1 MFDVRISVETGNL
14 MKGMERFA
22 RETGRALKEVYQ
34 EQMVLASNSLVRNF
48 PPKSMAIGRKAI
60 LEADLP
66 NIFTEAPSDFLLNSW
81 VTIGETPERIFRTK
95 TGAVIGIDKASY
107 NPSNDQYAM
116 ADHHQA
122 NRNKSNG
129 RVTRAGAYTRDIGR
143 WKFINRQVMPPGAIK
158 RYANSVVFPKL
169 GTMKAGW
176 VLPAKSGL
184 KTKMPAWVAKTRGR
198 VPNASDYTDQ
208 MNLFAI
214 GFLRLENLVPYAAR
228 QAGLVRIELQK
239 RQRDLL
245 RKSGRQLELEVAK
258 FNGRAR

>member
-14 MKGMERFA
+14 VRGMERFA
-22 RETGRALKEVYQ
+22 KDTGRSLKEVYQ
-34 EQMVLASNSLVRNF
+34 DQMVLASNSLVRNF

-66 NIFTEAPSDFLLNSW
+66 NIFTEAPSEFLLNSW
-81 VTIGETPERIFRTK
+81 VAIGQPPETIFKTR
-95 TGAVIGIDKASY
+95 TGAIIGVDRAHY
-107 NPSNDQYAM
+107 NPDGNQTMM
-116 ADHHQA
+116 AAHHQA

-129 RVTRAGAYTRDIGR
+129 RVTRAGAFTRDIGR
-143 WKFINRQVMPPGAIK
+143 WKFINRQVVPPGAIK
-158 RYANSVVFPKL
+158 RYAASVVFPKL

-176 VLPAKSGL
+176 VLPEKSGL

-208 MNLFAI
+208 MNMFAI

-228 QAGLVRIELQK
+228 QSGLVRIELQK